1 VIAVK
6 ARVVARTFGFCDM
19 ACKREF
25 KSQLYTLKISWRNQD
40 IWFSSERTRLSLS
53 HTSTKRMGELKS
65 VVFSTLGVVCLGLC
79 LVAVADYH
87 GVEGPQPVALAS
99 GWVQSPC
106 ETYYSEKMHPL
117 HIPFCALPPC
127 LAKLRL
133 PCKHTY
139 TRVYIHKD

>member
-1 VIAVK
+1 MDAP
-6 ARVVARTFGFCDM
+6 
-19 ACKREF
+19 
-25 KSQLYTLKISWRNQD
+25 
-40 IWFSSERTRLSLS
+40 S